1 MTKKETIN
9 LLIDVLMGNKEVE
22 DMQIFVD
29 FLTHERE
36 LLEKK
41 SSNSGQTKTQKE
53 NETIKEKI
61 VETLRDLGKYVTIT
75 EIQNANVEL
84 GTYSN
89 QKISALLKQLVDNK
103 EIEKVIDVV
112 TKPLDYDLPKWI
124 LNRQKD
130 TKDGSYTQQVANN
143 WDTKMREDL
152 ERMKKMKLH
161 KGLRHYFGL
170 RVRGQHTCSTGRR
183 GKTVGVSKK
192 K

>member
-1 MTKKETIN
+1 MENKKMTKKETIN

-22 DMQIFVD
+22 DMQIFID

-103 EIEKVIDVV
+103 EIEKVID
-112 TKPLDYDLPKWI
+112 
-124 LNRQKD
+124 
-130 TKDGSYTQQVANN
+130 
-143 WDTKMREDL
+143 
-152 ERMKKMKLH
+152 
-161 KGLRHYFGL
+161 
-170 RVRGQHTCSTGRR
+170 
-183 GKTVGVSKK
+183 KK
-192 K
+192 KAYFKA

>member
-1 MTKKETIN
+1 MENKKMTKKETIN

-53 NETIKEKI
+53 NEIIKEKI
-61 VETLRDLGKYVTIT
+61 VETLRDLGKYATIT

-103 EIEKVIDVV
+103 EIEKVID
-112 TKPLDYDLPKWI
+112 
-124 LNRQKD
+124 
-130 TKDGSYTQQVANN
+130 
-143 WDTKMREDL
+143 
-152 ERMKKMKLH
+152 
-161 KGLRHYFGL
+161 
-170 RVRGQHTCSTGRR
+170 
-183 GKTVGVSKK
+183 KK
-192 K
+192 KAYFKA

>member
-1 MTKKETIN
+1 MENEKMTKKETIN

-22 DMQIFVD
+22 DTQIFVD
-29 FLTHERE
+29 FLIHERE

-84 GTYSN
+84 GAYSN

-103 EIEKVIDVV
+103 EIEKVID
-112 TKPLDYDLPKWI
+112 
-124 LNRQKD
+124 
-130 TKDGSYTQQVANN
+130 
-143 WDTKMREDL
+143 
-152 ERMKKMKLH
+152 
-161 KGLRHYFGL
+161 
-170 RVRGQHTCSTGRR
+170 
-183 GKTVGVSKK
+183 KK
-192 K
+192 KAYFKA